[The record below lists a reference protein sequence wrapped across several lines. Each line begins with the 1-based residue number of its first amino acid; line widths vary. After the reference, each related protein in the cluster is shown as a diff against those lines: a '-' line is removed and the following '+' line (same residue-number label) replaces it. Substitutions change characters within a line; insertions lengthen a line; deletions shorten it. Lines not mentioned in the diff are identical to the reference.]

1 MENEKY
7 EFLLCDALMA
17 AMGRGIVELDGL
29 AAALNQTEVPPPQA
43 DRWDAQLLHRELH
56 RIGNP
61 PPKAKRAFP
70 LVFTR
75 DAAPQPYAGPA
86 RPTDGAKDR
95 ESDVQRSVERL
106 LYLGVR
112 NNWYCVA
119 ASGEVKDKP
128 LALRALGEK
137 LVLWRDDQG
146 RVRAL
151 EDRCP
156 HRGMALSAGSL
167 HQGRLRCAYHGI
179 EVDGNGAVIQVPAF
193 PDCPYSGKKMLRDYP
208 VLEHYEG
215 IWVYFGDERNADPPP
230 LELPP
235 ELTEPEWSGL
245 PYVDVWPAHYQYV
258 YDNVCDPMHGSY
270 LHRSTYTHAY
280 GAGTDTIR
288 VKDTG
293 HGFEVFRE
301 GQQGVAFDWMEFI
314 DAGACKYMR
323 VKIPFPQS
331 AGPGGNL
338 QVIFFVTPID
348 GNTTKVVVW
357 RLRKVSG
364 WHEDLWH
371 FLYRTRVGVAMAGV
385 LNQDRDALGA
395 MPPWPAP
402 ENLYQHDIGVVRAR
416 RHMRQLAEAQ
426 ANALSGA

>member
-1 MENEKY
+1 MKDERY
-7 EFLLCDALMA
+7 ELSLCDALME
-17 AMGRGIVELDGL
+17 AMGTGIAELDGL
-29 AAALNQTEVPPPQA
+29 AAALNRTDVRPLTA
-43 DRWDAQLLHRELH
+43 DRWDAQLLHGELR

-61 PPKAKRAFP
+61 PPKAPCASP
-70 LVFTR
+70 LVFKR
-75 DAAPQPYAGPA
+75 HAVPEAYGEASRPADAGSGP
-86 RPTDGAKDR
+86 DL
-95 ESDVQRSVERL
+95 QRTVEHL
-106 LYLGVR
+106 LQLGIR
-112 NNWYCVA
+112 NRWYCVA
-119 ASGEVKDKP
+119 ASRELGDKP
-128 LALRALGEK
+128 LALTALGEK
-137 LVLWRDDQG
+137 LVLWRDGEG

-156 HRGMALSAGSL
+156 HRGMALSVGSVYE
-167 HQGRLRCAYHGI
+167 GRLRCAYHGI
-179 EVDGNGAVIQVPAF
+179 ELDGNGTVVDVPAF
-193 PDCPYSGKKMLRDYP
+193 PSCAYSGKKMLRDYP
-208 VLEHYEG
+208 ALEHYEG
-215 IWVYFGDERNADPPP
+215 IWVWFGDERNPDPPP

-235 ELTEPEWSGL
+235 ELTAPEWSGR
-245 PYVDVWPAHYQYV
+245 PYVDVWPANYQYV

-301 GQQGVAFDWMEFI
+301 GQQGIAFDWMEFI
-314 DAGACKYMR
+314 DAGACQYMR
-323 VKIPFPQS
+323 IKIPFPAS

-338 QVIFFVTPID
+338 QVVFFVTPVD
-348 GNTTKVVVW
+348 RNTTKVVVW

-371 FLYRTRVGVAMAGV
+371 FLYSTRVGTAMAGV
-385 LNQDRDALGA
+385 LNQDRDALKA

-426 ANALSGA
+426 ASALPGA